1 MQHRIPP
8 VAAWLLACCALVF
21 AMVVVGGMT
30 RLTHSGLSIVEWQ
43 PLVGAIPPLTDAQW
57 QETFAKY
64 RETPEFRLRNHD
76 MTLAGFKGIFW
87 WEYFHRLLGRVIGVA
102 FLVPFLYFVARR
114 RIPRSMTWP
123 LAGIFLLGALQGA
136 VGWYMVK
143 SGLVDDPRVSSI
155 RLATH
160 LGLAFLIYAAMLWVA
175 LGLMARAPS
184 PADEG
189 TRRASYLMAALV
201 FVMVLTGALV
211 AAIRAGYAY
220 NTFPLMNG
228 HLIPPE
234 VLVIDPWWEN
244 FVHNMATVQLVHRML
259 AMIVLAAALT
269 LWWRIRARI
278 PAGAPARA
286 WANALGFFVLLQVG
300 VGIATLVLRVPLPL
314 AALHQAGA
322 VVVFTCAI
330 ALLHFLRGA
339 LGGDEC
345 RTQQRLEFAAL
356 RSLSLELLYAR
367 HQTLALA
374 YHCSIAIRDLLE
386 ELVDEPASVSAQP
399 RLLQIHVPDVGR
411 RDVHFDL
418 LRQSP
423 DGAG

>member
-1 MQHRIPP
+1 MPARMQSRIPP

-43 PLVGAIPPLTDAQW
+43 PLVGAIPPLNEAQW
-57 QETFAKY
+57 QETFARY

-76 MTLAGFKGIFW
+76 MTLAGFKDIFW
-87 WEYFHRLLGRVIGVA
+87 WEFFHRLLGRVIGVV
-102 FLVPFLYFVARR
+102 FLVPFLYFLARR
-114 RIPRSMTWP
+114 RIPRRLSWP

-155 RLATH
+155 RLAMH

-175 LGLMARAPS
+175 LGLIARPPS
-184 PADEG
+184 PSDEA
-189 TRRASYLMAALV
+189 TRRATALMPALV

-234 VLVIDPWWEN
+234 VLMIEPWWDN
-244 FVHNMATVQLVHRML
+244 FVHNMATVQLVHRVL
-259 AMIVLAAALT
+259 AMVVLACALL
-269 LWWRIRARI
+269 LWWRVRARI
-278 PAGAPARA
+278 PAGTPARA
-286 WANALGFFVLLQVG
+286 WANALAVLAVAQVG
-300 VGIATLVLRVPLPL
+300 IGIATLVLRVPLPL

-322 VVVFTCAI
+322 VVVFTCA
-330 ALLHFLRGA
+330 
-339 LGGDEC
+339 LGLA
-345 RTQQRLEFAAL
+345 RAL
-356 RSLSLELLYAR
+356 R
-367 HQTLALA
+367 
-374 YHCSIAIRDLLE
+374 
-386 ELVDEPASVSAQP
+386 PASLQP
-399 RLLQIHVPDVGR
+399 
-411 RDVHFDL
+411 
-418 LRQSP
+418 
-423 DGAG
+423 